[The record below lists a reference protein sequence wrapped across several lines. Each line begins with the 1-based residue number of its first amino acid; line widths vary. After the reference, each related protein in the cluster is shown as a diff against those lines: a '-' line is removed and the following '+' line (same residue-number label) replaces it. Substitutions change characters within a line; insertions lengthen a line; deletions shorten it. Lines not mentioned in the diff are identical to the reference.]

1 MEQVMS
7 RFIFNH
13 TTGLIRRARR
23 TVGRVRRD
31 DAGRFVG
38 IIGTYVATADS
49 ATQAFHEVAAQAL
62 GYPNHA
68 ALRAHNAN
76 VRRTVRERTRQI
88 RARRSDAAHR
98 AVYSPR
104 PAQTAEQLT
113 AQLQRERAEIGEPPL
128 TAEQIAVWTRNV
140 R

>member
-1 MEQVMS
+1 MEQAMS

-23 TVGRVRRD
+23 TVGRVRPD
-31 DAGRFVG
+31 GAGRFAG
-38 IIGTYVATADS
+38 IIGTYVATAAS

-88 RARRSDAAHR
+88 RARRFEAT
-98 AVYSPR
+98 YSPPR

>member
-1 MEQVMS
+1 MS

-23 TVGRVRRD
+23 TVGRVRPD
-31 DAGRFVG
+31 GAGRFAG

-49 ATQAFHEVAAQAL
+49 AVQAFHEVAAQAL

-76 VRRTVRERTRQI
+76 VRRNRSSMRQI
-88 RARRSDAAHR
+88 LRQRRDDAHR